1 MILLIF
7 VLSFLFK
14 DFLFLLLL
22 YSSNKNVYLLLNII
36 YLILLSKGNFLS
48 LIPNIFI
55 LYIISK
61 IINVSYRNYFEKR
74 LIYIIFVF
82 YFLMFFEYLIL
93 GIAIKYLIYKIIIS
107 LIINVIFVRIIK

>member
-7 VLSFLFK
+7 ILSFLFK

-22 YSSNKNVYLLLNII
+22 YGNNRNIYLLINII
-36 YLILLSKGNFLS
+36 YLFLLSKVNFWSFL
-48 LIPNIFI
+48 PNIFI

-74 LIYIIFVF
+74 LIYIIFAF
-82 YFLMFFEYLIL
+82 YSLLFIEYLIF
-93 GIAIKYLIYKIIIS
+93 GIAIKYFIYKFVVS
-107 LIINVIFVRIIK
+107 LILNTIFVRIIK

>member
-7 VLSFLFK
+7 ILSFLFK

-22 YSSNKNVYLLLNII
+22 YGNSRNMYLIINIVYLF
-36 YLILLSKGNFLS
+36 LLSKGKFLT

-61 IINVSYRNYFEKR
+61 IINISYRNYFEKR

-82 YFLMFFEYLIL
+82 YFLLFIEYLIF
-93 GIAIKYLIYKIIIS
+93 GIAIKYLVYKIIIS
-107 LIINVIFVRIIK
+107 LILNTIFVRIIK